1 MYTQALNSGGGLA
14 QRLNQHFYFKA
25 IRVWDLS
32 AMPFH
37 QSGAGCFFLF
47 QGLTKPMGPA
57 PLKPP
62 DRGVKVF
69 RVFFRI
75 TKVYYCNWTI
85 YII

>member
-14 QRLNQHFYFKA
+14 QRLNQHFYFEA

-47 QGLTKPMGPA
+47 
-57 PLKPP
+57 
-62 DRGVKVF
+62 
-69 RVFFRI
+69 
-75 TKVYYCNWTI
+75 
-85 YII
+85 

>member
-37 QSGAGCFFLF
+37 QSGAGCFFF
-47 QGLTKPMGPA
+47 ISGVDKTDGARPA
-57 PLKPP
+57 QAP
-62 DRGVKVF
+62 R
-69 RVFFRI
+69 
-75 TKVYYCNWTI
+75 
-85 YII
+85 